1 MDDVKRYVKGYEK
14 YQANKPDRLKKT
26 NYLHPNEIP
35 NIPWDTISIDII
47 GPLLTFME
55 HNGILVTVD
64 RFFKMAWYIPINM
77 KISSWEV
84 AQALWNKV
92 FKDVGIP
99 KKILSD
105 RGLQFISNFIK
116 ELCLHLEIEWNPS
129 TAYHPQTNGQTKW
142 INQEMEQYLRLLS
155 YSRNL
160 TIM

>member
-64 RFFKMAWYIPINM
+64 RFFKMA
-77 KISSWEV
+77 
-84 AQALWNKV
+84 
-92 FKDVGIP
+92 
-99 KKILSD
+99 
-105 RGLQFISNFIK
+105 
-116 ELCLHLEIEWNPS
+116 
-129 TAYHPQTNGQTKW
+129 
-142 INQEMEQYLRLLS
+142 
-155 YSRNL
+155 
-160 TIM
+160 